1 MIVLY
6 RHPHGITLNPKE
18 YLLDNNDVVE
28 SRKVLQFKSE
38 EEARKYLSD
47 HDINDAEAYGI
58 HFEEG

>member
-47 HDINDAEAYGI
+47 HDINDAESYGI